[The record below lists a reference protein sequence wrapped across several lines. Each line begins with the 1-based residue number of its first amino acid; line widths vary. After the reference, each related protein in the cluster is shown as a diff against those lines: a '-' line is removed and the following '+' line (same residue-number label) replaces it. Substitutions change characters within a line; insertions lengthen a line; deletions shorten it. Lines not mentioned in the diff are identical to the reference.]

1 MSKPKI
7 LVIDD
12 DPQFSALVQLN
23 LGQSGEYEVAIEN
36 DSTKAMKLA
45 REFKPDLVILDIVMP
60 GLDGGD
66 IERLFRADPDLSDVP
81 IIIMSAIVENIP
93 QGWMKDDRIVKS
105 KSTPPEEIR
114 ALIEELID

>member
-23 LGQSGEYEVAIEN
+23 LGQSGDYEVVIQT

-66 IERLFRADPDLSDVP
+66 IENLFRADPDLCKVP
-81 IIIMSAIVENIP
+81 IIIMSAIVERIP
-93 QGWMKDDRIVKS
+93 QGWMRDDRIVRT

-114 ALIEELID
+114 ELIEQLLA